1 MIDELDIHNQFKESI
16 SRYKKHDP
24 NLKRLAGLPLIYHS
38 PLLDEH
44 VFNNPGI
51 YLITGG
57 RQIGKTTFLKQFI
70 LNLLIKIKTDP
81 NRILFL
87 SGEIIDSHHILRRI
101 INQFYDESASHKY
114 LFIDEI
120 NYIPDWDK
128 SIKYLADSG
137 VLEKMSVILTGSDSR
152 IIRTSMKRFAGRR
165 GKSDKVD
172 FVFTPLSFK
181 EFVCLKNKKLKPL
194 CEKIISNP
202 LSADLPDYNK
212 KHNQLTAQF
221 YEYLLHGGYLPAINE
236 YILKKTIS
244 KGTMNTYIHWIIGDI
259 LKYNKSENFLFE
271 ILRGIKSTYNTQIS
285 WNNLSR
291 YLSIEHHKT
300 ISDYCDILVSIHVL
314 HIQQAIIEHKL
325 IGAPKKNRKLFF
337 RDPFIDH
344 SITNHLDPKFS
355 IDRIKL
361 NLKNN
366 KFASQYVE
374 AVTVEQCKRW
384 TPTYYIKGD
393 NGEVDIAMV
402 LGNRMYPVE
411 IKWTDRIR
419 SRDLKQVQKY
429 KNGIILTPRAEIR
442 KINNNISLPLIRFL
456 IHISEKHL
464 VI

>member
-24 NLKRLAGLPLIYHS
+24 HLKRLADLPLIYHS
-38 PLLDEH
+38 PLLDEQ

-70 LNLLIKIKTDP
+70 LNLLIKRKTDP

-374 AVTVEQCKRW
+374 AITVEHCKRW

-393 NGEVDIAMV
+393 KGEVDIAMV
-402 LGNRMYPVE
+402 LGNSMYPVE